1 MDKLVCPCLLF
12 SGRTRTIRL
21 SGLSMPPVCRGYRF
35 TRMGGSIT
43 LKVKISAS
51 ILAANP
57 ARFGEDIKSVEDA
70 GVDFIHVDV
79 MDGHF
84 VPNLTMGPFIV
95 KGLKKVIR
103 VPIDIHLMVQNPA
116 QFLVPFA
123 DAARKG
129 DFFTFHIET
138 TNEPKELI
146 ALIRKAGLKPAVALN
161 PVTAVQSVTEII
173 GLVDMILVM
182 TVNPGYDGQSI
193 IWNAVPKIKELRMI
207 APEGLDI
214 KVDGG
219 ITKDTIE
226 QVASNGANVFAAATA
241 IFKAD
246 DPYQAVQDLRL
257 GAEHGL
263 KLFGLDP

>member
-1 MDKLVCPCLLF
+1 M
-12 SGRTRTIRL
+12 
-21 SGLSMPPVCRGYRF
+21 
-35 TRMGGSIT
+35 
-43 LKVKISAS
+43 KVKISAS

-57 ARFGEDIKSVEDA
+57 ARFGEEIRRVEDA

-95 KGLKKVIR
+95 KGLKGITR
-103 VPIDIHLMVQNPA
+103 VPIDIHLMVQNPL
-116 QFLVPFA
+116 QFLTPFA
-123 DAARKG
+123 KAAGEG

-138 TNEPKELI
+138 TNNPQELI
-146 ALIRKAGLKPAVALN
+146 SLIKKTGLKACVALN
-161 PVTAVQSVTEII
+161 PATPVQSVNEIVW
-173 GLVDMILVM
+173 LVDMILVM

-193 IWNAVPKIKELRMI
+193 IWNAVSKLKELRSI

-219 ITKDTIE
+219 ITVETIE
-226 QVASNGANVFAAATA
+226 KVAQNGANVFAAATA

-246 DPYQAVQDLRL
+246 DPCQAIQDLRL
-257 GAEHGL
+257 SAQRGL
-263 KLFGLDP
+263 TLFGRDS

>member
-1 MDKLVCPCLLF
+1 M
-12 SGRTRTIRL
+12 
-21 SGLSMPPVCRGYRF
+21 
-35 TRMGGSIT
+35 
-43 LKVKISAS
+43 KVKISAS

-57 ARFGEDIKSVEDA
+57 ARFGEEIRRVQDA

-95 KGLKKVIR
+95 KGLKGITR
-103 VPIDIHLMVQNPA
+103 VPIDIHLMVQNPL
-116 QFLVPFA
+116 QFLTPFA
-123 DAARKG
+123 KAAGEG

-138 TNEPKELI
+138 TNNPQELI
-146 ALIRKAGLKPAVALN
+146 SLIKKTGLKACVALN
-161 PVTAVQSVTEII
+161 PDTPVQSVNEIV

-193 IWNAVPKIKELRMI
+193 IWNAVSKLKELRSI

-219 ITKDTIE
+219 ITVETIE
-226 QVASNGANVFAAATA
+226 KVAQNGANVFAAATA

-246 DPYQAVQDLRL
+246 DPCQAIQDLRL
-257 GAEHGL
+257 SAQRGL
-263 KLFGLDP
+263 ALFGRDS

>member
-1 MDKLVCPCLLF
+1 M
-12 SGRTRTIRL
+12 
-21 SGLSMPPVCRGYRF
+21 
-35 TRMGGSIT
+35 
-43 LKVKISAS
+43 KVKISAS

-57 ARFGEDIKSVEDA
+57 ACFGEEVRRVEDA

-116 QFLVPFA
+116 QFLTPFA
-123 DAARKG
+123 RAAGEG

-138 TNEPKELI
+138 TNKPQELI
-146 ALIRKAGLKPAVALN
+146 SLIKGAGLKAGVALN
-161 PVTAVQSVTEII
+161 PATPVKSVTEII
-173 GLVDMILVM
+173 RLVDKVLVM

-193 IWNAVPKIKELRMI
+193 IWDAVPKLKELREI

-214 KVDGG
+214 EVDGG
-219 ITKDTIE
+219 ITKETIE
-226 QVASNGANVFAAATA
+226 RVAQHGANVFAAATA

-246 DPYQAVQDLRL
+246 DPIRAVQDLRL
-257 GAEHGL
+257 GAERGL
-263 KLFGLDP
+263 KLFGRDT